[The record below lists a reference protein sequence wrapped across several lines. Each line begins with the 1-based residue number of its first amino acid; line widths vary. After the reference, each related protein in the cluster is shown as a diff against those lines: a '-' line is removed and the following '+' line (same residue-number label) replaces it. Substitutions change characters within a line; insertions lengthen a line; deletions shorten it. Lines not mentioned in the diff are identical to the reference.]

1 MRGVVGF
8 DEDVGEGGG
17 GNFILG
23 DCFTDIEV
31 VAFFGLA
38 VAGDLLAGFPVDFP
52 DDSGPLPFI
61 CSWLVGGV
69 AT

>member
-1 MRGVVGF
+1 M
-8 DEDVGEGGG
+8 
-17 GNFILG
+17 
-23 DCFTDIEV
+23 

-38 VAGDLLAGFPVDFP
+38 FAGDLLAGFPVDFP

-61 CSWLVGGV
+61 CGWLVGGV